1 MLKRIT
7 NKIDEK
13 ILNDLENNTISFE
26 IAFLKFSLIIF
37 YLLIL

>member
-1 MLKRIT
+1 MLERIT
-7 NKIDEK
+7 KKIDEK
-13 ILNDLENNTISFE
+13 ILNDLENNTREFE